1 MQKIHSTVIPPLV
14 SPLQSGKIL
23 CIYTQYLQV
32 VLSPPNSFQG
42 RGGAFIYKKQSNF
55 ELLQLNLYFP
65 ATGNQ
70 TDRQSNLQ
78 PLLAWAD
85 SVLQKVSPRAW
96 ILLGTD
102 ANAKACLQTD
112 HSGLWVAQSS
122 SAVGSLHQG
131 QLDFNGNFF
140 HPFWK
145 GMTWYLSTPS
155 LALDN
160 QPGLASLGALGP
172 RGWVAFLG
180 LGLALG
186 LLGSGVPG
194 LLGGLLA
201 P

>member
-1 MQKIHSTVIPPLV
+1 M
-14 SPLQSGKIL
+14 
-23 CIYTQYLQV
+23 
-32 VLSPPNSFQG
+32 
-42 RGGAFIYKKQSNF
+42 
-55 ELLQLNLYFP
+55 QLNLYFP

-140 HPFWK
+140 SSFLERNDLVLVNTFAGTGQSTWAGFSWGPWAPRLGGFPWPRSGFGPF
-145 GMTWYLSTPS
+145 GLGC
-155 LALDN
+155 
-160 QPGLASLGALGP
+160 PGPFGWALGP
-172 RGWVAFLG
+172 LRL
-180 LGLALG
+180 
-186 LLGSGVPG
+186 
-194 LLGGLLA
+194 
-201 P
+201 